1 MSAWLKLRSKRL
13 RRVLRENQL
22 VVALVIAISA
32 ALTLTAVSLVIYK
45 TGGYY
50 RYDLSRPGYEK
61 ERSEI
66 ATSSP
71 EVSFDTTSALTTSA
85 VDGYLKQLDDHRK
98 NLDSYNTFTAV
109 GLTDEDL
116 ELTPAAQ

>member
-1 MSAWLKLRSKRL
+1 MSKWLLKGRRL

-22 VVALVIAISA
+22 VVALLIAIGA
-32 ALTLTAVSLVIYK
+32 ALTLAIVSLVIYK

-66 ATSSP
+66 VVSSP
-71 EVSFDTTSALTTSA
+71 EVTFDTTSTLTMSGVNAFLT
-85 VDGYLKQLDDHRK
+85 QLDAHRK
-98 NLDSYNTFTAV
+98 NLDTYNTYV
-109 GLTDEDL
+109 NGGLSDEDL
-116 ELTPAAQ
+116 ELTPQVQ